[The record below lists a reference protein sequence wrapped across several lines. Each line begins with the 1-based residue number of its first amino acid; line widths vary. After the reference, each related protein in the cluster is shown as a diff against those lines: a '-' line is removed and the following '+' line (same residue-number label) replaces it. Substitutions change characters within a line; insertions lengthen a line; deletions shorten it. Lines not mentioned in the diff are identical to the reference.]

1 MPGGV
6 AAWRED
12 AWLLGMI
19 DLLVIAGGIGLLT
32 LVNLR
37 FYYPWK
43 RDIRRRGQLTLQ
55 TKISLAVAGILLVSG
70 AGATLVLEWNH
81 SFGGTDWT
89 QKVSWAVFHS
99 AMTRTAGFS
108 VTDLN
113 DMHPATLH
121 ISMAL
126 MFIGGAPGSMAGGIK
141 TTTAA
146 LLVLSAWAALRRRPD
161 VNLFRRR
168 LPRWQV
174 NLAVLV
180 TILASMLL
188 LVSITFLFLSEYGQ
202 PAAAGEHHWHALI
215 FECVSAFGT
224 VGLSTGITP
233 LLTPFGKI
241 IITMLMFVG
250 RVGPLMLTVY
260 LCRPVMPWHVRY
272 PEETISL
279 G

>member
-1 MPGGV
+1 
-6 AAWRED
+6 
-12 AWLLGMI
+12 
-19 DLLVIAGGIGLLT
+19 
-32 LVNLR
+32 
-37 FYYPWK
+37 
-43 RDIRRRGQLTLQ
+43 
-55 TKISLAVAGILLVSG
+55 
-70 AGATLVLEWNH
+70 
-81 SFGGTDWT
+81 
-89 QKVSWAVFHS
+89 
-99 AMTRTAGFS
+99 
-108 VTDLN
+108 
-113 DMHPATLH
+113 MHPATLH

-233 LLTPFGKI
+233 LLTPLGKI